1 VPPSKTAERVRRLL
15 AVVPYAVQHPGTP
28 LDELARLFGATEQDL
43 LTDLNMLMMTGLPP
57 YSPGDLIEVDV
68 EEGRVWIRMADH
80 LSRPARLTRAE
91 ALALYLRGTELVGSA
106 GLEEADALRS
116 ALAKIAGGLGLEG
129 LPVEAGEQERSAPS
143 HLAAVRGAV
152 ERRERLEIDYFS
164 ASRNEVTTRRID
176 PEHVLAAMGHWYV
189 VAWCHRAKGERLF
202 RVDRIRATR
211 ETGERFEPRGLAG
224 QGRDLYTPT
233 EEDVRVRL
241 RLGPGARWV
250 AEYYAVE
257 RAVQRGGGLEVTLP
271 TRDLGWV
278 ARLVLRL
285 AGEAKVLAPPALAE
299 AARRVA
305 RETLALY
312 R

>member
-1 VPPSKTAERVRRLL
+1 VPPSKTAERVRRLM
-15 AVVPYAVQHPGTP
+15 AVVPYAVQQPGTP

-116 ALAKIAGGLGLEG
+116 ALAKIAEGLGLEG
-129 LPVEAGEQERSAPS
+129 LPVEAGEGERSTPS
-143 HLAAVRGAV
+143 HLAAVRGAAS
-152 ERRERLEIDYFS
+152 RRERLEIDYFS
-164 ASRNEVTTRRID
+164 AARNEVTTRRID
-176 PEHVLAAMGHWYV
+176 PEHVLGAMGHWYV
-189 VAWCHRAKGERLF
+189 VAWCHRAKAERLF

-224 QGRDLYTPT
+224 QGRELYTPS
-233 EEDVRVRL
+233 EEDLRVRL

-257 RAVQRGGGLEVTLP
+257 RAVQRGGRLEVTLP
-271 TRDLGWV
+271 TGDLGWV

-285 AGEAKVLAPPALAE
+285 GGEAQVLAPPALKE

>member
-1 VPPSKTAERVRRLL
+1 VPPSKTAERVRRLM
-15 AVVPYAVQHPGTP
+15 AVVPYAVEHPGTS

-43 LTDLNMLMMTGLPP
+43 LVDLNMLMMTGLPP

-68 EEGRVWIRMADH
+68 EEDRVWIRMADH

-91 ALALYLRGTELVGSA
+91 ALALYLRGTELVGST
-106 GLEEADALRS
+106 GLEESDALRS
-116 ALAKIAGGLGLEG
+116 ALAKLAEGLGLEE
-129 LPVEAGEQERSAPS
+129 LPVEAGEGERSAPS
-143 HLAAVRGAV
+143 HLAAVRRAV
-152 ERRERLEIDYFS
+152 EGRERLEIDYFS
-164 ASRNEVTTRRID
+164 AARNEVTTRRID

-202 RVDRIRATR
+202 RVDRIRAAR

-257 RAVQRGGGLEVTLP
+257 RAVQRGGGLEVILP

-285 AGEAKVLAPPALAE
+285 GGEAQVLGPPELAE
-299 AARRVA
+299 AARTA
-305 RETLALY
+305 AKETLSLY